1 MLPMLPLFCHCYWNN
16 ANIQPGCI
24 AVVDEFQKGF
34 IQQHSIQNLHLNAE
48 QIDNSQTNQVYI
60 QHGHSTW
67 VNNFRKHLAKG
78 HYFVTL
84 YIYFAYIPVL
94 YLDTLNKTQADF
106 AQCHHVTLDP
116 FPCSC
121 HTMDVFIVD
130 GSFDCSSLAVFA
142 FITEQV
148 LRYVGWEWL

>member
-1 MLPMLPLFCHCYWNN
+1 M
-16 ANIQPGCI
+16 
-24 AVVDEFQKGF
+24 
-34 IQQHSIQNLHLNAE
+34 QNLHLNAE
-48 QIDNSQTNQVYI
+48 HIVYGRTNHVYI

-67 VNNFRKHLAKG
+67 ANKSGKHFIQWAKG

-84 YIYFAYIPVL
+84 YIYFVYITVL
-94 YLDTLNKTQADF
+94 YVVTLNKTQADF
-106 AQCHHVTLDP
+106 AQRHHVTLDP

-130 GSFDCSSLAVFA
+130 GSFDCSSIAVFA

-148 LRYVGWEWL
+148 LRYVEWEWL